1 MWILI
6 PIGALGVSSVLWRQ
20 WRALLHQLP
29 DRADHLVLF

>member
-20 WRALLHQLP
+20 WRALLRQLP
-29 DRADHLVLF
+29 ARAAHLVLF

>member
-20 WRALLHQLP
+20 WQSLLRQLP
-29 DRADHLVLF
+29 DRAEDLVLF